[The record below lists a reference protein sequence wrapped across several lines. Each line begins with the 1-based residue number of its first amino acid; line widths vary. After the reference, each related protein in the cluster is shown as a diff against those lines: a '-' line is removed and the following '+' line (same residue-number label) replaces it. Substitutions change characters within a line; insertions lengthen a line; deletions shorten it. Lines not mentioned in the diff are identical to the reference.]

1 MKPRFLD
8 SVNTGRQ
15 WKRGGWSIWLVEST
29 CTHTRS
35 QGGKHWA
42 RGFLRWRIDFLDIV
56 VRLSRFTTGLPD
68 VQSAALTYPHCVN
81 VNIDFWQLLR
91 NEHCHHRGRKGAHE
105 VHTQLAHTHSLSLS
119 HFLSRSPTLSST
131 RFVIAVYSTIS
142 RHASPRL
149 PCFFDRTGN
158 VVRSR
163 DASRG
168 ETKFIEFVQ
177 FFQSESSPFRRKF
190 YRYGSICSNRKRVFG
205 GREVETKVEINW
217 KMKFNDL

>member
-1 MKPRFLD
+1 MSGRLDETAVLD

-119 HFLSRSPTLSST
+119 FPFSFSHSLLHSLCHRCLLDDLTPRVSATAMLLRS
-131 RFVIAVYSTIS
+131 Y
-142 RHASPRL
+142 
-149 PCFFDRTGN
+149 
-158 VVRSR
+158 
-163 DASRG
+163 
-168 ETKFIEFVQ
+168 
-177 FFQSESSPFRRKF
+177 
-190 YRYGSICSNRKRVFG
+190 RKRGTLAWRFS
-205 GREVETKVEINW
+205 RRNEIHRIRAIFPVG
-217 KMKFNDL
+217 K